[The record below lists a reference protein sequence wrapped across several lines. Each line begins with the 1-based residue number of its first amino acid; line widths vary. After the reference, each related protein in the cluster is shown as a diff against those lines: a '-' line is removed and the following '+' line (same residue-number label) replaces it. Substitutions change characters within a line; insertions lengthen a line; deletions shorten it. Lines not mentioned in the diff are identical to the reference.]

1 MVAAEEGSEF
11 QHFAWVSEGACVL
24 GPSFSSSQ
32 LLNCFKM
39 ESILDGLMVYTCL
52 PICAGAFLLYHIQLP
67 LEHILSLQRFVVAS
81 RQKISLSEWFDRR
94 SILPFPLENGLRRPL
109 RASAPSALH
118 LPGGERGGERAYAIR
133 LGTHTCEPDSGR
145 GRTYS
150 SLLPAYVGSGE
161 EWEWVARR
169 NPLPSN

>member
-1 MVAAEEGSEF
+1 
-11 QHFAWVSEGACVL
+11 
-24 GPSFSSSQ
+24 
-32 LLNCFKM
+32 M

-81 RQKISLSEWFDRR
+81 RQKISLSEWLDRR
-94 SILPFPLENGLRRPL
+94 SILPFPLENGLRRPYSATLTWRLARRRARL
-109 RASAPSALH
+109 RNQVGH
-118 LPGGERGGERAYAIR
+118 
-133 LGTHTCEPDSGR
+133 THTCEPDGR
-145 GRTYS
+145 RRTYS

>member
-1 MVAAEEGSEF
+1 MLAAEEGSEF
-11 QHFAWVSEGACVL
+11 QHFAWVSERACVL

-81 RQKISLSEWFDRR
+81 RQKISLSEWLDRR
-94 SILPFPLENGLRRPL
+94 SILPFPLENGLRRPY
-109 RASAPSALH
+109 SATLTWRLAR
-118 LPGGERGGERAYAIR
+118 RGGLRAYAIR
-133 LGTHTCEPDSGR
+133 LGTHTCEPDGR
-145 GRTYS
+145 RRTYS